1 MEAFVAVK
9 WFVRIKMRTFSM
21 RSMYLL
27 DSMHAVISKVIVLG
41 QTDHYCEW
49 SVRYSYGIVFS
60 LHSADTFLKQ

>member
-9 WFVRIKMRTFSM
+9 WFAGIKMRTFSV

-27 DSMHAVISKVIVLG
+27 DSMHAMISKMIVLG

-49 SVRYSYGIVFS
+49 SVRYSYEIVFS
-60 LHSADTFLKQ
+60 LHSADTFLR